1 MKGLGEMARTRRA
14 ESATR
19 GAHEAVA
26 AMPPLER
33 VLTRSAWV
41 FYAII
46 VFEILF
52 MISPFALYFY
62 SAYRPVLADAT
73 KMARYDALRNKF
85 FLPVRP
91 LDHYLGAL
99 RDAGFS
105 ILDVGRETIEAR
117 VLKVEHV
124 LYPRV
129 IEAVASGRWRFDS
142 RPRAV
147 PDAAAFALMH
157 WDEHRLVQEIE
168 DAFGL

>member
-1 MKGLGEMARTRRA
+1 MKGLGEMARTHPA

-62 SAYRPVLADAT
+62 SAYRPVLDRLDRWAWTAWLT
-73 KMARYDALRNKF
+73 QF
-85 FLPVRP
+85 FLPHFSETTSRP
-91 LDHYLGAL
+91 LHTLHGLASPLLLARAGLVL
-99 RDAGFS
+99 RG
-105 ILDVGRETIEAR
+105 
-117 VLKVEHV
+117 
-124 LYPRV
+124 
-129 IEAVASGRWRFDS
+129 
-142 RPRAV
+142 
-147 PDAAAFALMH
+147 
-157 WDEHRLVQEIE
+157 
-168 DAFGL
+168 